1 MVWLFFGIAIFAFYR
16 SCTSSDD
23 ANDKARY
30 DVTVNQ
36 VQVSAD
42 KGLDL
47 KAVGEVLKKA
57 KDAAEFEAL
66 LNSPDS
72 QVNNL
77 DLNEDGKVDYIK
89 VTEFG
94 DEKVKGFSLT
104 TELGPDDVQE
114 IATIK
119 IEKRPDAK
127 GEADVQYHGN
137 PNIYGQGYYYRSHW
151 SPGLG
156 TGLMLGYLWGGH
168 RSYYSPYG
176 YNRYPSNYR
185 SYPTTTPSRYAGRWQ
200 GRTGSNYG
208 ASTKSGMGAGVNSPN
223 AGRTSNNVKAKLKN
237 PTASQKSFQTRSR
250 AAATRSGGF
259 GRSSSST
266 RSTGSSS
273 SVRGRSSGSRFSGG
287 K

>member
-1 MVWLFFGIAIFAFYR
+1 MVWLFFGIAFFAFYR
-16 SCTSSDD
+16 SCTATDD
-23 ANDKARY
+23 AAQNSRY

-47 KAVGEVLKKA
+47 RAVGEVLKKA
-57 KDAAEFEAL
+57 KDAADFERL
-66 LNSPDS
+66 LNSADS

-77 DLNEDGKVDYIK
+77 DLNEDGQVDYIK

-119 IEKRPDAK
+119 IEKKPDSK
-127 GEADVQYHGN
+127 EEAEVQYHGN
-137 PNIYGQGYYYRSHW
+137 PNIYGNGYYYHSHW

-156 TGLMLGYLWGGH
+156 TGLMLGYLWGSH

-176 YNRYPSNYR
+176 YNRYPPTYR
-185 SYPTTTPSRYAGRWQ
+185 SYPTTSPSRWRR
-200 GRTGSNYG
+200 RTWSTPG
-208 ASTKSGMGAGVNSPN
+208 A
-223 AGRTSNNVKAKLKN
+223 
-237 PTASQKSFQTRSR
+237 
-250 AAATRSGGF
+250 
-259 GRSSSST
+259 
-266 RSTGSSS
+266 
-273 SVRGRSSGSRFSGG
+273 
-287 K
+287 